1 MEHRRSVA
9 FAILYLKT
17 DSLSFEEF
25 IAGILNKKENGD
37 YYLVTKNK
45 KAKVLMFDTEDL
57 WKLPS
62 KTFAYLDEN
71 KGHTG
76 CVLLDSL
83 DDKEYPK
90 ARTMIES
97 TLLKKVYQTDIK
109 SITELGYILD
119 NANKLVEKE

>member
-1 MEHRRSVA
+1 M
-9 FAILYLKT
+9 LYLKT
-17 DSLSFEEF
+17 DSLSFKEF

-37 YYLVTKNK
+37 YYLVNKNK
-45 KAKVLMFDTEDL
+45 RAKVLMFDTEDL

-62 KTFAYLDEN
+62 KTFAYLDGN
-71 KGHTG
+71 KGHTE

-90 ARTMIES
+90 ARAMMES

-119 NANKLVEKE
+119 NANKLIEKE

>member
-1 MEHRRSVA
+1 M
-9 FAILYLKT
+9 LYLKIG
-17 DSLSFEEF
+17 SLSFEKF
-25 IAGILNKKENGD
+25 IAGILNKTENGD
-37 YYLVTKNK
+37 YYLVNKNK
-45 KAKVLMFDTEDL
+45 RAKVFIFDTEDL

-62 KTFAYLDEN
+62 KTFAYLDGN
-71 KGHTG
+71 KGHTR

-90 ARTMIES
+90 ARAMVES
-97 TLLKKVYQTDIK
+97 ILLKKVYQTDFK